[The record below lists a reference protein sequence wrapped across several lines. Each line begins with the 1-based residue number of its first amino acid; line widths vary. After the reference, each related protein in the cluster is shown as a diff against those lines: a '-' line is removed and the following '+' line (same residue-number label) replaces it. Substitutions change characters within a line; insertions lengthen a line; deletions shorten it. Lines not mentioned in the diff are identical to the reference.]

1 MKEVIWNLL
10 SKGTKRGGKSCL
22 EIPSEVLI
30 AIISFIGTAI
40 GSIGGIMA
48 TSKLTTFRLD
58 ELSKK
63 VDKHN
68 QVIERTYSLERDVK
82 TLFTI
87 SEGLREK
94 DEKFE
99 QTIAGIQNSLNEMKL
114 ELSEIRAKTDLIEK
128 REISEK

>member
-1 MKEVIWNLL
+1 M
-10 SKGTKRGGKSCL
+10 

-30 AIISFIGTAI
+30 AVISFIGTAI

-48 TSKLTTFRLD
+48 TSKLTTYRLD
-58 ELSKK
+58 DLSSK

-68 QVIERTYSLERDVK
+68 KVIERTYSLERDVK
-82 TLFTI
+82 SLYTI
-87 SEGLREK
+87 VEQLREK

-99 QTIAGIQNSLNEMKL
+99 QTIAGIQNSLNEMKV

-128 REISEK
+128 REIDNK

>member
-1 MKEVIWNLL
+1 MKEVISNLL
-10 SKGTKRGGKSCL
+10 SKGTKRGGKDLL

-30 AIISFIGTAI
+30 AVISFIGTAI
-40 GSIGGIMA
+40 GSVGGIMA

-99 QTIAGIQNSLNEMKL
+99 QTIAGIQNSLNEMKI

-128 REISEK
+128 REIDNK

>member
-1 MKEVIWNLL
+1 M
-10 SKGTKRGGKSCL
+10 

-82 TLFTI
+82 SLYTFI
-87 SEGLREK
+87 EQLREK
-94 DEKFE
+94 DERFE
-99 QTIAGIQNSLNEMKL
+99 QTVAGIQGSLNEMKM
-114 ELSEIRAKTDLIEK
+114 ELAEIRAKTDLIEK
-128 REISEK
+128 KEIGDK

>member
-1 MKEVIWNLL
+1 M
-10 SKGTKRGGKSCL
+10 

-30 AIISFIGTAI
+30 AVISFIGTAI

-82 TLFTI
+82 NLFTI

-114 ELSEIRAKTDLIEK
+114 ELSEIRAKTKKKKK